1 MVQVFS
7 EVGRLRRV
15 VIQAPGPAHERMLP
29 AHIEPSSPHYALF
42 DDLIDVVQAR
52 REHAQLSA
60 VLQSVAEVHQFEDLV
75 VDVLAQKDARSQVL
89 DAVSGQCRLSD
100 GDRTTLEGLDPTAL
114 MRSLLVGTLGGEID
128 GQELF
133 PPIPNLIF
141 TRDLAAVVG
150 RLVVVGSASKL
161 ARRRES
167 ALTWT
172 VVDHH
177 PIFAGARVSEASR
190 HGRRSMPLTI
200 EGGDVLVLSPSLV
213 CIGASER
220 TSWSMIVQLAD
231 ELLASGIS
239 RVLVVEMP
247 KQRSSMHLDTVF
259 TQTHWDHCAVYR
271 PLLQRGSR
279 EEASITRLRQGN
291 EGIIVE
297 KLSGNL
303 LECLA
308 DEGHTLRP
316 TFCGGGHPVHEQREQ
331 WTDGANY
338 VALGPG
344 IVVGYA
350 RNIHT
355 ARHMEEAGFEVMDP
369 PTFLSCFDAEYNG
382 SANDLFNSGRR
393 IAIHIRGSELSR
405 GRGGPRCL
413 TFPLHRD

>member
-1 MVQVFS
+1 M
-7 EVGRLRRV
+7 
-15 VIQAPGPAHERMLP
+15 
-29 AHIEPSSPHYALF
+29 
-42 DDLIDVVQAR
+42 
-52 REHAQLSA
+52 
-60 VLQSVAEVHQFEDLV
+60 
-75 VDVLAQKDARSQVL
+75 
-89 DAVSGQCRLSD
+89 
-100 GDRTTLEGLDPTAL
+100 
-114 MRSLLVGTLGGEID
+114 
-128 GQELF
+128 
-133 PPIPNLIF
+133 
-141 TRDLAAVVG
+141 
-150 RLVVVGSASKL
+150 
-161 ARRRES
+161 
-167 ALTWT
+167 
-172 VVDHH
+172 
-177 PIFAGARVSEASR
+177 
-190 HGRRSMPLTI
+190 
-200 EGGDVLVLSPSLV
+200 

-220 TSWSMIVQLAD
+220 TGWSAIVQLAD
-231 ELLASGIS
+231 ELLASGFL
-239 RVLVVEMP
+239 RVGGGNAQTAQLV
-247 KQRSSMHLDTVF
+247 HLDTVF

-279 EEASITRLRQGN
+279 EEASITRLRQGH

-382 SANDLFNSGRR
+382 SADDLFKSGRR
-393 IAIHIRGSELSR
+393 IAIHIRVSYHRARRAPMFDLSASPR
-405 GRGGPRCL
+405 LGRSFGLVGRIGIWSMARSHKPDAQCGVDPDWPAPQCHRKCSPWYPR
-413 TFPLHRD
+413 TR